1 MNNFTPLGPYTIA
14 EINEAAT
21 FVMQIQFSVNMAA
34 SYLTP
39 GAVASPAAAAT
50 AVGSSMIPAP
60 YAVNKTGL
68 TLAPSQS
75 YATPTPPAVKEES
88 PLPTILAQIG
98 TALERLTARMEQGSG
113 STTRYTQNSSDQDC
127 NFCGGPHFIRDC
139 PIVDDYTRAGKC
151 KRNAENKASAMMLNA
166 SSPNAIYTQS
176 TEPQP
181 PVRLSVADQVAYHQS
196 AIFKLESRSAGF
208 TPIIKMRNQRQQEA
222 SEETSEPVPGPARS
236 TAAPTILTRDPPP
249 HLPAAQSTSRTASAR
264 PATPPPAP
272 AASSGLEHPYHNAND
287 AAYAPPQTRNVGAP
301 ADKANAPRRDPTY
314 RTLPPVHD
322 PAIAVKIFNQSL
334 ETPVTITQRE
344 LLSLAPEVRSQYR
357 EATTIRRQPS
367 KEATPTTVNLF
378 DSIYAN
384 DMAPMP
390 VFNLSVIESYAPE
403 EDEYYERL
411 DYSQFVN
418 ADGINGQPP
427 PRVAAIIGDHYDLYY
442 RTLAPGERPDFGMLT
457 VAVESAALRSLH
469 AVVDGTLRVEC
480 VIDPGSTIIAMSEE
494 QSTALNLAYDPTIVL
509 KMQSA
514 NGAIDPSLGLARNV
528 PFLIGEVTVYLQV
541 HIIRHAPYDVLFG
554 RPFDII
560 TSSVVRNYANE
571 DQTLT
576 IKDVNTG
583 NTATARSSPSRTQ
596 RPRGG
601 FSEIEDI
608 EQHDGDVALTIS
620 VDEHGGTQSRATCH
634 SRRVIDRHI
643 NAATQRIFTAMALAL
658 AWDNAARALAWGRAA
673 RTRVRKRSSGYSLDQ
688 CRASNPV
695 NTHWNDSAP
704 AIQWIFTGVIPRS
717 TNPVNVHRIDAAQP
731 SLWTYIFL
739 DRSRGTMPVILCICH
754 ASGCAVLSDASAR
767 AALPHARG
775 RHSSGYPQDRSRG
788 TDLVNIHWIAH
799 GAPFQWIS
807 TGFLR
812 QCMPLHAPHCLT
824 HAGVI
829 PVDIH
834 CIARAAPLQWISTG
848 FFTRLCFSGFF
859 IDSI

>member
-1 MNNFTPLGPYTIA
+1 MSQTTEPPMPARSDRSAPVFNSADPRELERFFSELENLFINRPSLSQQARKEHAVRFLNATDAEQWKGIPEYDDVAKTFAEFKTAVELAYPTANEKQRYTMYEIDALTGHYSRAGMHSQDDLAHYTRTFRAIARSIIKSGAAGESDLARAYIRGFQPQIWSQILLRLSTTMNNFTPLGPYTIA

-151 KRNAENKASAMMLNA
+151 KRNAENKVVLPSGGFVPRTIPGTLLRDRIEEWHRRNPNQLATGVMQASAMMLNA

-208 TPIIKMRNQRQQEA
+208 TPIIKTRNQRQQEA

-249 HLPAAQSTSRTASAR
+249 HLPTAQSTSRTASAR
-264 PATPPPAP
+264 PATPPPAQ
-272 AASSGLEHPYHNAND
+272 AASSGLEHPYRNAND

-301 ADKANAPRRDPTY
+301 ADKANTPRRDPAY

-367 KEATPTTVNLF
+367 KEATPTT
-378 DSIYAN
+378 
-384 DMAPMP
+384 
-390 VFNLSVIESYAPE
+390 
-403 EDEYYERL
+403 YYERL

-427 PRVAAIIGDHYDLYY
+427 PRGAAIIGDHYDLYY

-583 NTATARSSPSRTQ
+583 NTATVPT
-596 RPRGG
+596 
-601 FSEIEDI
+601 F
-608 EQHDGDVALTIS
+608 
-620 VDEHGGTQSRATCH
+620 
-634 SRRVIDRHI
+634 
-643 NAATQRIFTAMALAL
+643 
-658 AWDNAARALAWGRAA
+658 
-673 RTRVRKRSSGYSLDQ
+673 
-688 CRASNPV
+688 
-695 NTHWNDSAP
+695 
-704 AIQWIFTGVIPRS
+704 PRS
-717 TNPVNVHRIDAAQP
+717 FR
-731 SLWTYIFL
+731 
-739 DRSRGTMPVILCICH
+739 
-754 ASGCAVLSDASAR
+754 
-767 AALPHARG
+767 HAR
-775 RHSSGYPQDRSRG
+775 RRREHSDPEEG
-788 TDLVNIHWIAH
+788 
-799 GAPFQWIS
+799 FQ
-807 TGFLR
+807 R
-812 QCMPLHAPHCLT
+812 
-824 HAGVI
+824 
-829 PVDIH
+829 
-834 CIARAAPLQWISTG
+834 
-848 FFTRLCFSGFF
+848 
-859 IDSI
+859 

>member
-39 GAVASPAAAAT
+39 GAVASPAAAARRKQDRLD
-50 AVGSSMIPAP
+50 ARPVAKLRD
-60 YAVNKTGL
+60 AH
-68 TLAPSQS
+68 A
-75 YATPTPPAVKEES
+75 PAVKEES

-181 PVRLSVADQVAYHQS
+181 PVHAHHQNEKPAS
-196 AIFKLESRSAGF
+196 TRS
-208 TPIIKMRNQRQQEA
+208 QRRDKR
-222 SEETSEPVPGPARS
+222 TSPGPARS

-480 VIDPGSTIIAMSEE
+480 VIDPGKE

-541 HIIRHAPYDVLFG
+541 PSSDMRPTMSFSGDHSISSPAPSCATTQMKIRL
-554 RPFDII
+554 
-560 TSSVVRNYANE
+560 
-571 DQTLT
+571 
-576 IKDVNTG
+576 
-583 NTATARSSPSRTQ
+583 SPSRTSTPAT
-596 RPRGG
+596 RRRSLRSHARLGTLVAVANTATRGG

-704 AIQWIFTGVIPRS
+704 AIQWIFTGVIPLFYAYVMRA
-717 TNPVNVHRIDAAQP
+717 DAPYCRTPA
-731 SLWTYIFL
+731 
-739 DRSRGTMPVILCICH
+739 
-754 ASGCAVLSDASAR
+754 
-767 AALPHARG
+767 
-775 RHSSGYPQDRSRG
+775 
-788 TDLVNIHWIAH
+788 
-799 GAPFQWIS
+799 
-807 TGFLR
+807 
-812 QCMPLHAPHCLT
+812 HAPRCPT
-824 HAGVI
+824 HAGAI

-834 CIARAAPLQWISTG
+834 RIARAAQI
-848 FFTRLCFSGFF
+848 
-859 IDSI
+859 